1 MGSMTHCKAL
11 FAMRL
16 AVTQFMTNFYR
27 IGSFIIDGTKTRKT
41 SKFKQIR
48 SEIKLFSKRLAVEP
62 PQLSTHCSPKMIRV
76 WAKLSVPN
84 KKQKERINLHWLRQ
98 TNRREN

>member
-16 AVTQFMTNFYR
+16 AVTQFMTNFHR

-62 PQLSTHCSPKMIRV
+62 PQLSTHCSPKTIATDCLKMIRV
-76 WAKLSVPN
+76 WATLSVPN
-84 KKQKERINLHWLRQ
+84 KKQKGRINLH
-98 TNRREN
+98 